1 LFVHDVFVAI
11 ALVLIIEGIW
21 PFLSPDGFR
30 RVLLMMATEDKR
42 SLRMAGFVSM
52 VSGVGLL
59 YLVN

>member
-1 LFVHDVFVAI
+1 MHDVFVAI

>member
-1 LFVHDVFVAI
+1 MHDVFVAI

-42 SLRMAGFVSM
+42 SLRVAGFVSM